1 MQIIFISVDNNY
13 ELYNKCVKENPFVK
27 NNSNITTVS
36 FDNTVENKFISV
48 RYNEFLNSFD
58 YAKSQEYGGAWFV
71 FCHNDWEILEDIEP
85 KLKNLDKNAIYGPIG
100 TVLYK
105 RNAKDYII
113 EWCGQ
118 CFEKKRDGSN
128 LRLLTN
134 THTDTGT
141 CVDIVDAQCMIVH
154 SSLVEKYNLRFDEQF
169 EYDMYVEDFMVN
181 AKLKYNIQ
189 GKIINLKC
197 CHWSQLDNINERESY
212 SIQHKKFIDKYKKE
226 KNIALIGYSQNKNIT
241 SIGGKDKNL
250 SSKYFNPQRYDVKID
265 INNLNASHSI
275 IFHNIKND
283 SAVLDVGCNVGVLG
297 EALKKYKNC
306 NATGIEYDAAAIET
320 AKGLNVFDELI
331 QADLNCFEPED
342 FPHLKGKFD
351 YIVLG
356 DVLEHLVWPDKVLNK
371 LSEFLKR
378 GEKGDGK
385 FIISFPNIAHASI
398 KSQILCDD
406 WEYTDVG
413 LLDRTHLRFFTR
425 KTIIEFLAGL
435 HLKIEKMDYTIW
447 DVKGMQTLNY
457 WNILPFFTKLF
468 IKNNPHSFVLQYVV
482 VVSKDMDKCYTH
494 LCDTNK
500 EKMEIPKT
508 KYTKELKKAK
518 RRAKLLP
525 LHRLYWYL
533 KYRLYQKLDYP
544 SQRIEKCKRKAF
556 K

>member
-1 MQIIFISVDNNY
+1 MQTNISTND
-13 ELYNKCVKENPFVK
+13 P
-27 NNSNITTVS
+27 S
-36 FDNTVENKFISV
+36 
-48 RYNEFLNSFD
+48 RYNNNF
-58 YAKSQEYGGAWFV
+58 Y
-71 FCHNDWEILEDIEP
+71 
-85 KLKNLDKNAIYGPIG
+85 
-100 TVLYK
+100 
-105 RNAKDYII
+105 
-113 EWCGQ
+113 
-118 CFEKKRDGSN
+118 
-128 LRLLTN
+128 
-134 THTDTGT
+134 
-141 CVDIVDAQCMIVH
+141 
-154 SSLVEKYNLRFDEQF
+154 
-169 EYDMYVEDFMVN
+169 
-181 AKLKYNIQ
+181 
-189 GKIINLKC
+189 
-197 CHWSQLDNINERESY
+197 
-212 SIQHKKFIDKYKKE
+212 
-226 KNIALIGYSQNKNIT
+226 
-241 SIGGKDKNL
+241 
-250 SSKYFNPQRYDVKID
+250 
-265 INNLNASHSI
+265 INNQKDAHSI
-275 IFHNIKND
+275 IFNNIKND
-283 SAVLDVGCNVGVLG
+283 STVLDVGCNTGVLG

-306 NATGIEYDAAAIET
+306 NVTGIEYDAAAIET

-435 HLKIEKMDYTIW
+435 HLKIEKMDYTIF